1 MTAFFAYNKDDI
13 DTKINSDFIWPV
25 RIYTLVIRTGL
36 RLLPKMGKSLVQ
48 LIEE

>member
-13 DTKINSDFIWPV
+13 DTKINSDFVWPV
-25 RIYTLVIRTGL
+25 RIYTLLIRTGF
-36 RLLPKMGKSLVQ
+36 RLLPKMGKPLVQ